1 MVVIS
6 SDSTADLCQLFG
18 EFSIPVLP
26 LIVSL
31 EGKDYYDGVT
41 IEPRTI
47 FESYAKNKT
56 LPKTAA
62 RSIEDYREF
71 FRENKKKNDSLIHFC
86 ISSELSSSYN
96 NALLASNDFD
106 NVFVVDTKSLSTG
119 MGLLVLKARDYAI
132 AGMDGK
138 QIFEEINKLVPFVQA
153 SFVVDTME
161 YLYKGGRC
169 SGLTNFVA
177 SALKIRPML
186 ILKDGFITVGQKFMG
201 SMEKIIVK
209 YVDAIL
215 QQFDS
220 PDYGRIFITHTYAEP
235 EIVEL
240 VRNRIKEKAPD
251 FKEIIETYAG
261 CTVTSHCGK
270 GTLGILYI
278 NKSQE
283 NS

>member
-1 MVVIS
+1 MVIIS
-6 SDSTADLCQLFG
+6 SDSTADLGNLF
-18 EFSIPVLP
+18 EKFDIPVLP

-31 EGKDYYDGVT
+31 EDKDYYDGKT
-41 IEPRTI
+41 IQPEDI
-47 FESYAKNKT
+47 FDSYKKNKV

-62 RSIEDYREF
+62 RSIDDYKEF
-71 FRENKKKNDSLIHFC
+71 FEGLKGKGGEVVHFC

-96 NALLASNDFD
+96 NALMAAKD
-106 NVFVVDTKSLSTG
+106 VGGVYVIDTKSLSSG
-119 MGLLVLKARDYAI
+119 MGLLVLKAKDFAE

-138 QIFEEINKLVPFVQA
+138 TVADKINELVPHVQA

-169 SGLTNFVA
+169 SGLTNFMA

-201 SMEKIIVK
+201 SMDKIIVK

-215 QQFDS
+215 RQFDT
-220 PDYGRIFITHTYAEP
+220 PDYGRIFITHTYADP
-235 EIVEL
+235 EIVDL
-240 VRNRIKEKAPD
+240 VRDRIKEKAPD
-251 FKEIIETYAG
+251 FKCIYETYAG

-283 NS
+283 NQ